1 LFLDARRRPSITA
14 RYLSVRIA
22 AMDPRPHDAEDFAG
36 LLARQVPRH
45 GDRPFLTWY
54 GGSGGRVELSWRT
67 FANWVAKTANLLVE
81 ELGVG
86 AGDRVATLLG
96 VHWQAPVVLVACWLA
111 GAEVVPAG
119 PGVPRE
125 RVAGTGCRAVF
136 AREDLLAEAR
146 ELLGGEDLTAGAARP
161 ALLAVTA
168 DPLGRAAGDLGDA
181 LPFARVV
188 PSMPD
193 HFDPEDQRQG
203 DRPALLAAGQGDRGR
218 SQAELLAA
226 AAELR
231 GRLGLS
237 DADRLYSGLGLDTL
251 EGVTAGLALPLTAG
265 GGVVLAADSGPEVLW
280 RRLAAER
287 VALALLR
294 PEQAGALQAETPP
307 ADLDLSRLRGVRTP
321 PEW

>member
-1 LFLDARRRPSITA
+1 
-14 RYLSVRIA
+14 
-22 AMDPRPHDAEDFAG
+22 MDPPAHDAEDFAG
-36 LLARQVPRH
+36 LLAHQVPRY

-54 GGSGGRVELSWRT
+54 GTPGQRVELSWKT

-81 ELGVG
+81 ELGVE

-96 VHWQAPVVLVACWLA
+96 VHWQAPVVLVACWLT

-125 RVAGTGCRAVF
+125 RAAAALAGSGCRAVF

-146 ELLGGEDLTAGAARP
+146 ELLGGGDPPAVAARP
-161 ALLAVTA
+161 ALLAITA

-181 LPFARVV
+181 LPFARMV

-193 HFDPEDQRQG
+193 HFDPEDQRHG

-226 AAELR
+226 AAGLR

-251 EGVTAGLALPLTAG
+251 EGVTAGLALPLAAG
-265 GGVVLAADSGPEVLW
+265 AGVVLAADSSPEALW

-294 PEQAGALQAETPP
+294 PEQAGALHAETPP
-307 ADLDLSRLRGVRTP
+307 AGLDLSRLRGFRTP
-321 PEW
+321 

>member
-1 LFLDARRRPSITA
+1 MDRRA
-14 RYLSVRIA
+14 
-22 AMDPRPHDAEDFAG
+22 HDAEDFAG
-36 LLARQVPRH
+36 LLARQVPRY

-54 GGSGGRVELSWRT
+54 GSPGQRVELSWNT

-81 ELGVG
+81 ELGGG

-125 RVAGTGCRAVF
+125 RVAAALAGTGCRAVF
-136 AREDLLAEAR
+136 AHEGLLAEAR
-146 ELLGGEDLTAGAARP
+146 ELLGGEGLPGGAARP
-161 ALLAVTA
+161 ALLAITA
-168 DPLGRAAGDLGDA
+168 DPLGRAAGNLGDA
-181 LPFARVV
+181 WPFARMV

-193 HFDPEDQRQG
+193 HFDPEDRRQG

-237 DADRLYSGLGLDTL
+237 DADRLYSGLGLDTV
-251 EGVTAGLALPLTAG
+251 EGVTAGLALPLAAG
-265 GGVVLAADSGPEVLW
+265 AGVVLAADSSPEALW

-294 PEQAGALQAETPP
+294 PEQAGALHAEP
-307 ADLDLSRLRGVRTP
+307 APAGLDLSRMRGIRIP
-321 PEW
+321 SEW

>member
-1 LFLDARRRPSITA
+1 
-14 RYLSVRIA
+14 
-22 AMDPRPHDAEDFAG
+22 MDPRAHDAEDFAG
-36 LLARQVPRH
+36 LLARQVPRY
-45 GDRPFLTWY
+45 GDRPLITWY
-54 GGSGGRVELSWRT
+54 GAPGERVELSWRT

-81 ELGVG
+81 ELGVE

-125 RVAGTGCRAVF
+125 RVAAALAGTRCRAVF
-136 AREDLLAEAR
+136 AREGLLAEAR
-146 ELLGGEDLTAGAARP
+146 ELLGEGLAAGAARA

-193 HFDPEDQRQG
+193 HFDPDGGGQG
-203 DRPALLAAGQGDRGR
+203 DRPALLAAGRGDRGR

-226 AAELR
+226 AAELA

-251 EGVTAGLALPLTAG
+251 EGVTAGLALPLAAG
-265 GGVVLAADSGPEVLW
+265 AGVVLAADSSPEVLW

-294 PEQAGALQAETPP
+294 PEQAGAVDAETPP
-307 ADLDLSRLRGVRTP
+307 AGLDLSRLRGVRTP
-321 PEW
+321 SEWRKGA